1 MNYHDILDDDMTY
14 AEMTELLTRLESILW
29 SRKNNMARMKGWTDK
44 ASEMCDTVYDLWAHV
59 NSAWKCAEDL
69 VASLTDPISHDSTI
83 TD

>member
-44 ASEMCDTVYDLWAHV
+44 ASEM
-59 NSAWKCAEDL
+59 
-69 VASLTDPISHDSTI
+69 
-83 TD
+83 